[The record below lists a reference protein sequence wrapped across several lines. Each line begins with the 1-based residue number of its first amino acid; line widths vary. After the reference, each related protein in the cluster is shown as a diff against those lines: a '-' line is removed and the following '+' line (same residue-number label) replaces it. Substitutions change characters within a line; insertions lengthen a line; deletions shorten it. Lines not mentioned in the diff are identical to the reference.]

1 MKSKCINALI
11 SLIIIAAVSFGCNF
25 KETHK
30 GADGISDPTMEEVA
44 VSDSLTRGIYHWKT
58 TFNLSDD
65 DLAFVKEHGI
75 NQLYVRMFDV
85 GLTSES
91 MPSSMDN
98 IIPLGTTKFLSHVP
112 EGCRVIPTVYIS
124 LSALKAFSGQE
135 KELAD
140 MIVKRIFA
148 MASWNDLGEI
158 DEIQYD
164 CDWTANTRPMFERLC
179 EHTRAQLREKGVIL
193 SGTIRLHQIQEAY
206 YPFDKGVVMIYNTG
220 SLYDSKGKNSILSYD
235 DVYKYL
241 SVESRIK
248 KFREARTENCPVME
262 MAYPTYGWG
271 VVYTSMGKFKRLVS
285 SPEAYEASRS
295 DMWDERV
302 RWETSEIDEI
312 IRVKRLVDNTIGKV
326 SQGNIIYHLDSKN
339 LLNYESDEIENIYK

>member
-1 MKSKCINALI
+1 
-11 SLIIIAAVSFGCNF
+11 
-25 KETHK
+25 
-30 GADGISDPTMEEVA
+30 
-44 VSDSLTRGIYHWKT
+44 
-58 TFNLSDD
+58 
-65 DLAFVKEHGI
+65 
-75 NQLYVRMFDV
+75 
-85 GLTSES
+85 
-91 MPSSMDN
+91 
-98 IIPLGTTKFLSHVP
+98 
-112 EGCRVIPTVYIS
+112 
-124 LSALKAFSGQE
+124 
-135 KELAD
+135 
-140 MIVKRIFA
+140 
-148 MASWNDLGEI
+148 
-158 DEIQYD
+158 
-164 CDWTANTRPMFERLC
+164 MFERLC

-241 SVESRIK
+241 SVESRIR

-271 VVYTSMGKFKRLVS
+271 VVYTSQGKFKRLVS

-295 DMWDERV
+295 DMWGERV

-312 IRVKRLVDNTIGKV
+312 MRVKRLVDNTIGKA